1 MLSIRDPSVTANPA
15 SRMTISRAEA
25 IRRLSLVLPLERQ
38 CEALKTE
45 NVCLHSELRHQ
56 QDFVSRLKFLLS
68 ERLNKIDQLNATIDR
83 LRDQNRKLDAE
94 NEHLCEMV
102 RLS

>member
-1 MLSIRDPSVTANPA
+1 
-15 SRMTISRAEA
+15 MTISRAEA

-45 NVCLHSELRHQ
+45 NVCLHTELRHQ

-68 ERLNKIDQLNATIDR
+68 ERLNKIDDLNAKLEQARAQI
-83 LRDQNRKLDAE
+83 RKLDGE
-94 NEHLCEMV
+94 CEHLAELV
-102 RLS
+102 KG

>member
-1 MLSIRDPSVTANPA
+1 
-15 SRMTISRAEA
+15 MTISRAEA

-38 CEALKTE
+38 CEALKSQ
-45 NVCLHSELRHQ
+45 NVCLHTELRHQ
-56 QDFVSRLKFLLS
+56 QDFVGRLKFLLS

>member
-1 MLSIRDPSVTANPA
+1 MK
-15 SRMTISRAEA
+15 SRSQALLELRQ
-25 IRRLSLVLPLERQ
+25 VVPLQRQ

-45 NVCLHSELRHQ
+45 NVCLHTKLQHQ
-56 QDFVSRLKFLLS
+56 QDFVGKLKFLLT

-83 LRDQNRKLDAE
+83 LREQNRRLDVEAE
-94 NEHLCEMV
+94 RYAEMV